1 MSKDL
6 TNEPKEV
13 KSRRAMLSLGAAA
26 AAGAVAAVVVKPE
39 QAEAHAG
46 DSEVLHLGHG
56 NAAGAA
62 GTSLTGSSATVFGIE
77 NTKVDAPAVAINGQS
92 THDAAILGSSVN
104 DNGVKGRSDNGRGV
118 FGIGPAIGVNGVSTD
133 GPGVEGLSENGS
145 GVVGESTNR
154 PGVEGSSE
162 NGPGVVGESTNS
174 VGVIGR
180 SQGMTAG
187 VRGTSLL
194 DEGVEGVTAGAAGE
208 AAGVTGVAV
217 ASEVDLDS
225 ATPTLGPGVGV
236 GGQSGS
242 GFSVIGVSDSSVG
255 VVGISTGSAG
265 VVGSSQDGIGVQA
278 TSPSGIALDVVGEA
292 RFSTIGDGIV
302 SDKRDEATII
312 DAAVSPDTHV
322 MVTLISDPGKGN
334 AFSWVD
340 GADGAFTVH
349 LASKAKGDKS
359 FTYFVLQPGI

>member
-1 MSKDL
+1 
-6 TNEPKEV
+6 
-13 KSRRAMLSLGAAA
+13 
-26 AAGAVAAVVVKPE
+26 
-39 QAEAHAG
+39 
-46 DSEVLHLGHG
+46 
-56 NAAGAA
+56 
-62 GTSLTGSSATVFGIE
+62 
-77 NTKVDAPAVAINGQS
+77 
-92 THDAAILGSSVN
+92 
-104 DNGVKGRSDNGRGV
+104 
-118 FGIGPAIGVNGVSTD
+118 
-133 GPGVEGLSENGS
+133 
-145 GVVGESTNR
+145 
-154 PGVEGSSE
+154 
-162 NGPGVVGESTNS
+162 
-174 VGVIGR
+174 
-180 SQGMTAG
+180 MTAG

-225 ATPTLGPGVGV
+225 ANPTLGPGVGV

-242 GFSVIGVSDSSVG
+242 GFGVIGVSDSSVG